1 MFGDEL
7 GDVLSELKT
16 TNLLLREVIRLLHN
30 LEDTMPRCVCQD
42 EHAVGDT
49 WQCVFHGTVTRA
61 E

>member
-1 MFGDEL
+1 MFDKEL
-7 GDVLSELKT
+7 FNITSELKV
-16 TNLLLREVIRLLHN
+16 TNRLLEEVIRLLHN